1 MPSQKASEP
10 KRGRGRPAKPA
21 PEPIPATTDNVVGF
35 VLKTRTK
42 AERDKL
48 MGRD

>member
-1 MPSQKASEP
+1 MQQKEP

-21 PEPIPATTDNVVGF
+21 PEPIPATPENVVGF

-42 AERDKL
+42 EERVRL
-48 MGRD
+48 LREQ